1 MPHLLADIPQ
11 KALITHNGK
20 VLVVFDAIAKI
31 WELPG
36 GRVEVGEEHNLPA
49 ALAREIREELGAE
62 IRVGRVI
69 DMFVFEGNPPHCVV
83 TYECEL
89 VGGPESIKIDG
100 VEVGEV
106 RWVSEASEV
115 VNLPMQPGYKSLL
128 QKVLKS
134 I

>member
-1 MPHLLADIPQ
+1 
-11 KALITHNGK
+11 
-20 VLVVFDAIAKI
+20 
-31 WELPG
+31 
-36 GRVEVGEEHNLPA
+36 
-49 ALAREIREELGAE
+49 
-62 IRVGRVI
+62 
-69 DMFVFEGNPPHCVV
+69 
-83 TYECEL
+83 